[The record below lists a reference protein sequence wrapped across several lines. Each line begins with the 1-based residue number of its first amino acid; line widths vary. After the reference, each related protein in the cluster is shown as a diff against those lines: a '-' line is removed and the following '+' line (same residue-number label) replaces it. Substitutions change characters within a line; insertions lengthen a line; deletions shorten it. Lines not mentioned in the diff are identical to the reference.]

1 MPEKA
6 IKVYGYRWVV
16 LGLFFIIN
24 LVMQANWITFAPITG
39 DAAAFYG
46 VSELSIAVL
55 SMIFMIVYLAV
66 SIPAS
71 YVIDTYGIRIGIGIG
86 AALTGVFGLLRGFSG
101 SSYAMVFAAQFGL
114 AVAQPF
120 ILNAVTAV
128 SARWFPL
135 QERATA
141 AGISVLAQFI
151 GIILAMALTP
161 ILFLGMGMAKM
172 LLGYGIVSAA
182 GAILFLVFMR
192 EKPPTLPGLAG
203 SDKRHTVFEG
213 LKHIFKQRDMIIL
226 IVIFFIGLGMFNAVT
241 TWIEQILSPRG
252 FTIEQ
257 AGYAGAI
264 MLVGGIAGAIVFPI
278 LSDVFRKRKL
288 FIVITVILTIPGLVG
303 LTFATS
309 FWLLMLSSFALGF
322 FFMAGGPI
330 GYQYSAE
337 LTHPAP
343 EATSQG
349 LLVLAGQISGIIFI
363 FGMDAFRT
371 ESKAMTPFMLAFVG
385 MMLINVI
392 LSLMLRESKMIALHE
407 KEEALVHGKGAKKSK
422 K

>member
-6 IKVYGYRWVV
+6 FKVYGYRWVV

-39 DAAAFYG
+39 DAAKFFG

-66 SIPAS
+66 SVPAS
-71 YVIDTYGIRIGIGIG
+71 YVIDTYGVRIGVGIG
-86 AALTGVFGLLRGFSG
+86 AALTGVFGLMRGFSG

-128 SARWFPL
+128 AARWFPL

-141 AGISVLAQFI
+141 AGISVLAQFV

-161 ILFLGMGMAKM
+161 MLFVNLGMGRM
-172 LLGYGIVSAA
+172 LMGYGVVSAV
-182 GAILFLVFMR
+182 GAVLFLIFMR
-192 EKPPTLPGLAG
+192 EKPPTLPGLVG
-203 SDKRHTVFEG
+203 SDERHTVFEG
-213 LKHIFKQRDMIIL
+213 LKHIFRQRDMIIL

-241 TWIEQILSPRG
+241 TWIEQILAPRG

-264 MLVGGIAGAIVFPI
+264 MLVGGIFGAIVFPI

-309 FWLLMLSSFALGF
+309 FWLLMVSSFFLGF

-337 LTHPAP
+337 MTHPAP

-363 FGMDAFRT
+363 FGMDALRT
-371 ESKAMTPFMLAFVG
+371 PDRAMTPFMLIFVG
-385 MMLINVI
+385 MLLINVI
-392 LSLMLRESKMIALHE
+392 LSLMLKESKMMKAH
-407 KEEALVHGKGAKKSK
+407 KK
-422 K
+422 

>member
-24 LVMQANWITFAPITG
+24 LIMQANWITFAPITG

-86 AALTGVFGLLRGFSG
+86 AALTGVFGLMRGFSG
-101 SSYAMVFAAQFGL
+101 SSYAVVFAAQFGL
-114 AVAQPF
+114 AIAQPF

-128 SARWFPL
+128 SARWFPI

-161 ILFLGMGMAKM
+161 LMFLSMGMSKM
-172 LLGYGIVSAA
+172 LMIYGIVSAA
-182 GAILFLVFMR
+182 GAVLFLVFMR

-203 SDKRHTVFEG
+203 SDERHTVFEG
-213 LKHIFKQRDMIIL
+213 LKHIFRQRDMIIL

-241 TWIEQILSPRG
+241 TWIEQILAPRG

-288 FIVITVILTIPGLVG
+288 FIVITVFLTIPGLVG
-303 LTFATS
+303 LTYATS
-309 FWLLMLSSFALGF
+309 FVWLMISSFALGF

-349 LLVLAGQISGIIFI
+349 LLVLAGQVSGIIFI
-363 FGMDAFRT
+363 FGMDALRS
-371 ESKAMTPFMLAFVG
+371 ENRAMTPFMLVFVA
-385 MMLINVI
+385 MLVINVI
-392 LSLMLRESKMIALHE
+392 LSLTLRESKMIALHD
-407 KEEALVHGKGAKKSK
+407 KEEARVHGKPAKKAK

>member
-1 MPEKA
+1 
-6 IKVYGYRWVV
+6 
-16 LGLFFIIN
+16 
-24 LVMQANWITFAPITG
+24 MQANWITFAPITG
-39 DAAAFYG
+39 DAATFYG

-114 AVAQPF
+114 AIAQPF
-120 ILNAVTAV
+120 ILNAVTALA
-128 SARWFPL
+128 ARWFPL
-135 QERATA
+135 GERATA

-151 GIILAMALTP
+151 GIILALAITP
-161 ILFLGMGMAKM
+161 ILFTKLGMSPM
-172 LLGYGIVSAA
+172 LMGYGVISAA
-182 GAILFLVFMR
+182 GAVLFLIFMR

-203 SDKRHTVFEG
+203 SDARHGVFEG

-241 TWIEQILSPRG
+241 TWIEQILAPRG

-257 AGYAGAI
+257 AGAAGAI
-264 MLVGGIAGAIVFPI
+264 MLVGGIVGAIVFPI

-303 LTFATS
+303 LTYATS
-309 FWLLMLSSFALGF
+309 FVILLISSFALGF

-363 FGMDAFRT
+363 FGMDALRT
-371 ESKAMTPFMLAFVG
+371 ENRAMTPFMLVFVG
-385 MMLINVI
+385 LLVINVI
-392 LSLMLRESKMIALHE
+392 LSLMLRESKMMALHE
-407 KEEALVHGKGAKKSK
+407 KEEALVHGKSARK
-422 K
+422 

>member
-1 MPEKA
+1 MAEKA
-6 IKVYGYRWVV
+6 FKVYGYRWVV

-24 LVMQANWITFAPITG
+24 LIMQANWITFAPITG
-39 DAAAFYG
+39 DAATFYG
-46 VSELSIAVL
+46 VSILQIGLL
-55 SMIFMIVYLAV
+55 SMIFMIVYLVV

-71 YVIDTYGIRIGIGIG
+71 YIIDTYGIRIGIGIG
-86 AALTGVFGLLRGFSG
+86 AALTGVFGLLRGLGGG
-101 SSYAMVFAAQFGL
+101 SYVLVFVAQTGL

-120 ILNAVTAV
+120 ILNAVTALA
-128 SARWFPL
+128 ARWFPL
-135 QERATA
+135 GERATA

-161 ILFLGMGMAKM
+161 ILFTKVGMAPM
-172 LLGYGIVSAA
+172 LMGYGIVSAA
-182 GAILFLVFMR
+182 GAILFLIFMR

-203 SDKRHTVFEG
+203 SDERHTVFEG

-241 TWIEQILSPRG
+241 TWIEQILAPRG

-264 MLVGGIAGAIVFPI
+264 MLVGGIAGAIIFPI
-278 LSDVFRKRKL
+278 LSDVFRKRKF
-288 FIVITVILTIPGLVG
+288 FIVLTVFLTIPGLVG
-303 LTFATS
+303 LTYATS
-309 FWLLMLSSFALGF
+309 FVLLMISSFALGF

-337 LTHPAP
+337 MTHPAP

-363 FGMDAFRT
+363 FGMDAFRS
-371 ESKAMTPFMLAFVG
+371 ENQAMTPFMLAFIG
-385 MMLINVI
+385 MLLVNVV
-392 LSLMLRESKMIALHE
+392 LSFMLRESKMMVLHD
-407 KEEALVHGKGAKKSK
+407 KEEALVHGKPKKK
-422 K
+422 